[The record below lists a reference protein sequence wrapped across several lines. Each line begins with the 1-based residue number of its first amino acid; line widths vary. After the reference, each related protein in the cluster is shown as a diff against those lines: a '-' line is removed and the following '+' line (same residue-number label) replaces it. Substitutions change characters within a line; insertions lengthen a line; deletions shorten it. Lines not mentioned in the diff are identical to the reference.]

1 MPVRIFVKSEV
12 LSMTES
18 PTFYFVGNNLA
29 IDFVNTKVA
38 SNGSPLE
45 LLQQAGD
52 LAAWASSAGLISER
66 EAGGRMKEW
75 NERGAVVLREAV
87 KFRTVIH
94 ELLVRLAA
102 GSRVDDSTIKV
113 INDHLKMKNG
123 NTEIVRSESGFEK
136 ILRADFADPKQIL
149 AAVAESLADLL
160 AYGDLELIKKC
171 ENPDC
176 VLYFYDTTK
185 NHNRRWCSMAAC
197 GNRAKAKAFYQRMKA
212 SKGGEKTSDAFE

>member
-1 MPVRIFVKSEV
+1 
-12 LSMTES
+12 MTET
-18 PTFYFVGNNLA
+18 PTFHFVGNNLA
-29 IDFVNTKVA
+29 IDFANTKIA

-45 LLQQAGD
+45 LLQRGGD

-66 EAGGRMKEW
+66 EADGRIRDW
-75 NERGAVVLREAV
+75 NERGASVLREAL

-94 ELLVRLAA
+94 DLVVGLAA
-102 GSRVDDSTIKV
+102 GSSVDGNIIKV
-113 INDHLKMKNG
+113 INDHLKMKIG
-123 NTEIVRSESGFEK
+123 NTEIVPSESGFEK
-136 ILRADFADPKQIL
+136 VLRADYADPRQIL
-149 AAVAESLADLL
+149 AAVAESVADLL

-212 SKGGEKTSDAFE
+212 SKDSGSAA